1 MKRPIALLFCL
12 LMITMPMA
20 GCIGGDDSSDAS
32 DEVLDDWNVHF
43 AATAADLP
51 ACDEDTN
58 GRLYYVEA
66 DNEFQVCKTTGWE
79 IIDIRGADGADGEPG
94 KTGRDGSPGRD
105 VDQSRI
111 ANYEN
116 QLSLQNATI
125 ASLEYNISKLQSDK
139 DRLENDLNQVEN
151 DLNQAENDLY
161 TVIASLQSQI
171 NNLSNQL
178 ADATTCQL
186 VPFANCAGA
195 DLRGT
200 DFTGMDLTGINFR
213 GANLQNTTFD
223 NATLSYAVLDN
234 AIAWN
239 SSFHYTN
246 FRGAS
251 LLGTQF
257 WGMYEIDGSCC
268 FGVFG
273 AEMTYADFRHSHL
286 GYTWFSRA
294 DLTGAQF
301 GNSFSAGWIIFEFA
315 DLSEVDFGNTHFSEI
330 NVRESN
336 LYLTDFEDAYL
347 RLVVVND
354 GTNWQLTTWT
364 NGNTYNAEPAVG
376 MNIENE

>member
-20 GCIGGDDSSDAS
+20 GCIEGDDSSDAS
-32 DEVLDDWNVHF
+32 DKVLEDWNVHF

-51 ACDEDTN
+51 TCDEDTN

-66 DNEFQVCKTTGWE
+66 DNQFQVCKTTGWE

-94 KTGRDGSPGRD
+94 KDGRDGSPGRD
-105 VDQSRI
+105 VDQSII

-161 TVIASLQSQI
+161 TAIASLQSQI
-171 NNLSNQL
+171 NSLNLN
-178 ADATTCQL
+178 ATTCQL
-186 VPFANCAGA
+186 VPYADCAGA

-223 NATLSYAVLDN
+223 NATLRNAVLDN
-234 AIAWN
+234 AKAWN

-246 FRGAS
+246 FQGAS

-257 WGMYEIDGSCC
+257 WGLYKIDGSCC
-268 FGVFG
+268 YGVIG
-273 AEMTYADFRHSHL
+273 AEMTYADFRDSHL
-286 GYTWFSRA
+286 GYTWFTYA
-294 DLTGAQF
+294 DLTGANF
-301 GNSFSAGWIIFEFA
+301 DGSFSAGLIIFEYA
-315 DLSEVDFGNTHFSEI
+315 DLSEVDFGDTHFSEI

-347 RLVVVND
+347 RLVVAND

-364 NGNTYNAEPAVG
+364 NGNTYNAQPSVAG
-376 MNIENE
+376 NIINE